1 MRLARFRSFRMSII
15 EIIGLALGLSMD
27 AFAVS
32 VANGFII
39 KELKFRSAFR
49 IAFFLGI
56 FQAAM
61 PVIGWAAGLSF
72 VSYIQSIDHWV
83 AFALLGFIG
92 SRMIVESRSLKKESE
107 CKNCLH
113 LPTLLLLSLATSL
126 DALVIGISFAFLRVL
141 IFMPVA
147 LIGGITF
154 IVCLSGVYLGKK
166 VGHIFESRIEMI
178 GGVVLI
184 GIGAKLLVEHLVRG
198 Y

>member
-1 MRLARFRSFRMSII
+1 MSIL

-32 VANGFII
+32 VTSGFVI
-39 KELKFRSAFR
+39 KELKFGSAFR
-49 IAFFLGI
+49 IALFFGV
-56 FQAAM
+56 FQAVM
-61 PVIGWAAGLSF
+61 PVIGWASGLSF
-72 VSYIQSIDHWV
+72 VSYIQIVDHWV
-83 AFALLGFIG
+83 VFALLGFIG
-92 SRMIVESRSLKKESE
+92 SKMIIESRSLKKESE

-113 LPTLLLLSLATSL
+113 LPTLIFLSFATSI
-126 DALVIGISFAFLRVL
+126 DALAIGFSFAFLRVS

-166 VGHIFESRIEMI
+166 VGHIFENRIEMI
-178 GGVVLI
+178 GGIVLF
-184 GIGAKLLVEHLVRG
+184 GIGLKILVEHLVRG

>member
-1 MRLARFRSFRMSII
+1 MSIL

-32 VANGFII
+32 VTNGFVI
-39 KELKFRSAFR
+39 KELKFGSAFR
-49 IAFFLGI
+49 IALFFGV
-56 FQAAM
+56 FQAVM
-61 PVIGWAAGLSF
+61 PVIGWASGLSF
-72 VSYIQSIDHWV
+72 VSYIQIVDHWV
-83 AFALLGFIG
+83 VFALLGFIG
-92 SRMIVESRSLKKESE
+92 SKMIIESRSLKKESE

-113 LPTLLLLSLATSL
+113 LPTLILLSFATSI
-126 DALVIGISFAFLRVL
+126 DALAIGFSFAFLRVS

-166 VGHIFESRIEMI
+166 VGHIFENRIEMI
-178 GGVVLI
+178 GGIVLF
-184 GIGAKLLVEHLVRG
+184 GIGLKILVEHLVRG